1 MKNNYQPVIVVVA
14 FNRLKSLNRILYS
27 LNRSF
32 TPNGTKLIISIDNN
46 GKNKDVAELASEYI
60 WKFGEK
66 EVIYHKERLG
76 LRNHIIKCGDLSF
89 DYGSVIILEDDLFV
103 SPYFYKYAQEALTY
117 YSNCDNIAGISLYNQ
132 PYTESNK
139 LPFIPIK
146 DNSDV
151 YFKQIPSSLGQAWS
165 KEHWDSFKKWYDT
178 NPDVHNCKGLPVKV
192 RNWTESSWKK
202 YYYAYLVNFNKYF
215 VFPQI
220 SFTTNFN
227 DPGENM
233 IMRTFFGQ
241 IPIKIIESPFNFKA
255 LKDAINVYDAYSE
268 ILPDKINKLCNTLN
282 DYDLE
287 VDLYGKKDSF
297 TKDYVITSKTC
308 KNYIAGFER
317 SMKPHEMNI
326 IMDIRGEELVLAK
339 RDDIIIQQQTMEEFI
354 NEYTYF
360 YKNIFDTNVLINLI
374 KSRFKKKIK
383 SYFIKK
389 R

>member
-14 FNRLKSLNRILYS
+14 FNRLKSLNRILDS

-32 TPNGTKLIISIDNN
+32 TPNGTKLIISIDND
-46 GKNKDVAELASEYI
+46 GKNKDVAELSSEFK

-66 EVIYHKERLG
+66 EVIYYKERLG
-76 LRNHIIKCGDLSF
+76 LRNHIIKCGDFSF

-132 PYTESNK
+132 PYTESSK

-151 YFKQIPSSLGQAWS
+151 YFKQVPSSLGQAWS
-165 KEHWDSFKKWYDT
+165 KEHWHSFKKWYDT

-192 RNWTESSWKK
+192 RNWPESSWKK

-220 SFTTNFN
+220 SFTTNFS

-233 IMRTFFGQ
+233 VVRIYFGQ
-241 IPIKIIESPFNFKA
+241 TPIKIIESPFNFKA

-268 ILPDKINKLCNTLN
+268 ILPDKINMLCNTLN
-282 DYDLE
+282 DYDFE

-317 SMKPHEMNI
+317 SMKPHEMNV

-360 YKNIFDTNVLINLI
+360 YKNIFDTDVLINLI
-374 KSRFKKKIK
+374 KSRFKKRIK